1 MMTIKAFAKLCGCT
15 AQTLRYYDRVG
26 VLRPAQVDKWSGY
39 RYYEER
45 QALDYVKIKNLQAA
59 DFSIG
64 EVCALLTQPDEA
76 VYEAFERQIAAQQE
90 KLERIRKI
98 QQTYLR
104 EKSNME
110 KLLHGVID
118 YLLEGCQTPAVLRE
132 FGYEEADYDRVMAE
146 VRTWLNGKFAPMP
159 VPPEQV
165 MLEVN
170 GEKTVG
176 MAQVT
181 EKLAAL
187 PRDDY
192 QDVVHLTASDEPA
205 DNAPFEVVW
214 ERHGWVHPQE
224 FLQEIPAL
232 TGEKEYLF
240 SVRLA
245 EFPYPRDLSYGLLL
259 VGVMMLER
267 GQFPCRGCEVEH
279 SEDGQNH
286 FALMRKKET
295 A

>member
-1 MMTIKAFAKLCGCT
+1 MMTIKAFARLCGCT

-39 RYYEER
+39 RYYEEK
-45 QALDYVKIKNLQAA
+45 QALDFVKIKNLQAA
-59 DFSIG
+59 DFTIG

-76 VYEAFERQIAAQQE
+76 VYEAFERQIALQQE
-90 KLERIRKI
+90 KLERIREI

-132 FGYEEADYDRVMAE
+132 FGYEEADCDRVMAA
-146 VRTWLNGKFAPMP
+146 VREWLDTRFASKPTLT
-159 VPPEQV
+159 EQV
-165 MLEVN
+165 TLEVN

-187 PRDDY
+187 PRDSY
-192 QDVVHLTASDEPA
+192 QNKVYLKGGDEPA
-205 DNAPFEVVW
+205 DDAPLEVVW
-214 ERHGWVHPQE
+214 EKHGWAHPHE
-224 FLQEIPAL
+224 FLHEIPAL
-232 TGEKEYLF
+232 TGEKEVQF

-245 EFPYPRDLSYGLLL
+245 EFPYPKDLSYALFL
-259 VGVMMLER
+259 VGVLMLER
-267 GQFPCRGCEVEH
+267 GQFPCQGCEVER

-286 FALMRKKET
+286 FALMRKK
-295 A
+295 